1 MSESSSACLKL
12 PSVEGGM
19 HKKDWDMKSRLCIVL
34 LVISF
39 SMPASGSD
47 SSNFALVTLGNGVW
61 AAIAKEGGK
70 AGGNAGFVVGD
81 DGVAVIDTFEDP
93 AAAVE
98 LLAKIREIT
107 KLPIKF
113 VVNTHY
119 HLDHVNGNDVFAGA
133 GAIVLA
139 QRNVGLWIRT
149 ENLHLFGE
157 HIPPALKAR
166 IESLPLPDVTYDEGV
181 DLHLGRDL
189 QVRYYPGHT
198 GGDSIV
204 VVSGAGIVFCGD
216 LLWKDHFPN
225 LIDASTGQWISTL
238 EKFQA
243 NYGSFTLI
251 PGHGDIARAEDLA
264 AFKNYLIDLRATVQ
278 KAMADGKSG
287 DALVDAVRP
296 GLLSKYGKWAWSE
309 DFARSNILQTAEE
322 IAGTKRVPTVPAT
335 K

>member
-1 MSESSSACLKL
+1 
-12 PSVEGGM
+12 
-19 HKKDWDMKSRLCIVL
+19 MKSMLWL
-34 LVISF
+34 LLLLITIPF
-39 SMPASGSD
+39 SGFAITAD
-47 SSNFALVTLGNGVW
+47 SANFTLVALGNGVW

-70 AGGNAGFVVGD
+70 AGGNAGFVVGEN
-81 DGVAVIDTFEDP
+81 GVAVIDTFEDP

-98 LLAKIREIT
+98 LLGKIREIT

-119 HLDHVNGNDVFAGA
+119 HLDHVNGDDVFAAA
-133 GAIVLA
+133 GAIILA
-139 QRNVGLWIRT
+139 QRNVGSWIRT

-157 HIPPALKAR
+157 HIPAALKAR
-166 IESLPLPDVTYDEGV
+166 IESLPLPDVTYDDGV
-181 DLHLGRDL
+181 DLHLGRDVH
-189 QVRYYPGHT
+189 VRYYPGHT

-204 VVSGAGIVFCGD
+204 VVSGANIVFCGD

-225 LIDASTGQWISTL
+225 LIDASTEEWINTL

-243 NYGSFTLI
+243 SYGSYTLV
-251 PGHGDIARAEDLA
+251 PGHGDVARAEDLA
-264 AFKNYLIDLRATVQ
+264 AFKNYLIDLRAAVQ

-322 IAGTKRVPTVPAT
+322 FAGTKRVPPVLAEKYKP
-335 K
+335 

>member
-1 MSESSSACLKL
+1 
-12 PSVEGGM
+12 
-19 HKKDWDMKSRLCIVL
+19 MKSIAAAL
-34 LVISF
+34 LLLILIPF
-39 SMPASGSD
+39 SGFAIGAD
-47 SSNFALVTLGNGVW
+47 SANFTLVPLGNGVW

-98 LLAKIREIT
+98 LLARIREIT

-119 HLDHVNGNDVFAGA
+119 HLDHVNGNDVFAAA
-133 GAIVLA
+133 GAIVFA
-139 QRNVGLWIRT
+139 QRNVRSWIRT

-157 HIPPALKAR
+157 HIPPALEAR
-166 IESLPLPDVTYDEGV
+166 IESLPLPDVTYDDGV

-204 VVSGAGIVFCGD
+204 VVSGANIVFCGD

-225 LIDASTGQWISTL
+225 LIDASTDKWIDTL
-238 EKFQA
+238 NKFQA
-243 NYGSFTLI
+243 NYGTYTLI
-251 PGHGDIARAEDLA
+251 PGHGGVAGAEDLA
-264 AFKNYLIDLRATVQ
+264 AFKNYLIDLRVAVE
-278 KAMADGKSG
+278 KAQADGKSG

-296 GLLSKYGKWAWSE
+296 GLLSKYGNWGWSE
-309 DFARSNILQTAEE
+309 DFAKSNILQTAEE
-322 IAGTKRVPTVPAT
+322 LAGTKRIPSVPTDNP
-335 K
+335 KHKP